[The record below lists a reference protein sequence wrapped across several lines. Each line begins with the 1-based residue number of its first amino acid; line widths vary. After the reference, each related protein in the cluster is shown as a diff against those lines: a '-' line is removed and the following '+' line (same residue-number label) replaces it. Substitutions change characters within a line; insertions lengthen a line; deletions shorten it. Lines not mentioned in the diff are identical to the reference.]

1 MEILAIYNKETR
13 QLRRLAGPMPINPA
27 DHVQAGEDY
36 IVVDTTTPK
45 HPHEIQ
51 AEICA
56 AAGPLITEVAQ

>member
-1 MEILAIYNKETR
+1 MEILAIYDKETR

-27 DHVQAGEDY
+27 DHVHVGEDF

-56 AAGPLITEVAQ
+56 AAGPLISEVSA